1 MYFSVSSVSDSKLKK
16 VDEVKICTPEQR
28 KLDVS
33 EMHQRTRRYCYKIN
47 LSPFCTIP
55 ILFFFPY
62 NWRVKPKTWLVAL
75 PLKTCSQHK
84 GMVCFCRLY
93 EQLEEV
99 KHQKVIRSRQEA
111 CAENRLKAKE
121 FHKVKQCFW
130 ENIFN
135 NNIIIGELQT
145 QNYVVDSRIFL
156 PSLHRKPYRNFVPN
170 RL

>member
-1 MYFSVSSVSDSKLKK
+1 MRSRFAHQSKGNWMFLRCTRELGGTATKLTSLLSVLFLYF
-16 VDEVKICTPEQR
+16 
-28 KLDVS
+28 
-33 EMHQRTRRYCYKIN
+33 
-47 LSPFCTIP
+47 
-55 ILFFFPY
+55 FFFPY
-62 NWRVKPKTWLVAL
+62 NWRVKPKTWLVEL